1 MECSGSEY
9 FPQYIHPSNKGKQD
23 LFGEWIDN
31 IEQLDGYVFDKL
43 ANMEVN
49 GEGPD
54 YMDEDPRVL
63 MLKEKGTRQ
72 EPTAITKAITELKN
86 QTWEGAA
93 HPMEDPME
101 KTKTTKPFT
110 LVKFVCDHVSI
121 PIESI
126 LVESVKNSISHK
138 IIFDSAYFLALNV
151 FISEIRKKLL
161 MIRN

>member
-63 MLKEKGTRQ
+63 MSKEKGAR
-72 EPTAITKAITELKN
+72 
-86 QTWEGAA
+86 
-93 HPMEDPME
+93 
-101 KTKTTKPFT
+101 
-110 LVKFVCDHVSI
+110 
-121 PIESI
+121 
-126 LVESVKNSISHK
+126 
-138 IIFDSAYFLALNV
+138 
-151 FISEIRKKLL
+151 
-161 MIRN
+161 

>member
-1 MECSGSEY
+1 MECSESEY

-63 MLKEKGTRQ
+63 MSKEKGAR
-72 EPTAITKAITELKN
+72 
-86 QTWEGAA
+86 
-93 HPMEDPME
+93 
-101 KTKTTKPFT
+101 
-110 LVKFVCDHVSI
+110 
-121 PIESI
+121 
-126 LVESVKNSISHK
+126 
-138 IIFDSAYFLALNV
+138 
-151 FISEIRKKLL
+151 
-161 MIRN
+161 

>member
-1 MECSGSEY
+1 
-9 FPQYIHPSNKGKQD
+9 
-23 LFGEWIDN
+23 
-31 IEQLDGYVFDKL
+31 
-43 ANMEVN
+43 
-49 GEGPD
+49 
-54 YMDEDPRVL
+54 
-63 MLKEKGTRQ
+63 
-72 EPTAITKAITELKN
+72 
-86 QTWEGAA
+86 
-93 HPMEDPME
+93 MEDPME